1 MRVLISKTWPAL
13 VLFGLLAIISTP
25 VAVWAFP
32 HPPNIFWGPVLI
44 DDNPAPDGLQIVAK
58 LNVREG
64 NSFRLQTF
72 STATTFQGNYGVKDR
87 LAING
92 DDPDTPE
99 KEGAAEGE
107 PIFFFLV
114 TPSGELPAVQE
125 PPTFQVGRVSK
136 LVLHFPGQRAEVL
149 GQSVVPGGFRP
160 APGSTLAG
168 RPAAAKIS
176 TVGVVVSNFT
186 DSLQLHHLMLVQ
198 GNEVVQRHT
207 VPVANHSEVR
217 VEFEVSATDMMSY
230 RVQSSGESG
239 SLVPL
244 GPGAS
249 RLTFNDLR
257 VTPPEVANGKP
268 ASITVNVSNPSLQ
281 LVHRRVF
288 LQVSRKFVDP
298 PRDIVVESGEV
309 QHLNFEYIPVGLKVG
324 PVPVM
329 VGNATGIL
337 TVVDPAPLGLY
348 IPLMVC
354 GSLAVLGA
362 AAWLYRRARR
372 VADDNLA
379 SAV

>member
-25 VAVWAFP
+25 VTVRAFP
-32 HPPNIFWGPVLI
+32 HPPNIFWGPVFI

-64 NSFRLQTF
+64 NSVRLQTF
-72 STATTFQGNYGVKDR
+72 STATTLQGNYGVKDR

-99 KEGAAEGE
+99 KEGAVEGE

-114 TPSGELPAVQE
+114 TPTGELPANQE
-125 PPTFQVGRVSK
+125 PPTFQVGRASQ
-136 LVLHFPGQRAEVL
+136 LALHFPGQGGAVL
-149 GQSVVPGGFRP
+149 GQSGAPGGFRP
-160 APGSTLAG
+160 APGSTLGG
-168 RPAAAKIS
+168 RPVAVKTS

-207 VPVANHSEVR
+207 VPVPNHSEVR

-244 GPGAS
+244 GPGTS
-249 RLTFNDLR
+249 RLVFDNLR

-268 ASITVNVSNPSLQ
+268 ASISVNVSNPSPL

-288 LQVSRKFVDP
+288 LQVGGEFVDP
-298 PRDIVVESGEV
+298 SRDIVVESGEV
-309 QHLNFEYIPVGLKVG
+309 QYLNFEYIPVGLKVG
-324 PVPVM
+324 PVPVT
-329 VGNATGIL
+329 VGNAAGIL
-337 TVVDPAPLGLY
+337 TVVEPVPWGLY

-354 GSLAVLGA
+354 GSLAVVGA
-362 AAWLYRRARR
+362 AVWVYRKTRR
-372 VADDNLA
+372 VAA
-379 SAV
+379 SKAEL